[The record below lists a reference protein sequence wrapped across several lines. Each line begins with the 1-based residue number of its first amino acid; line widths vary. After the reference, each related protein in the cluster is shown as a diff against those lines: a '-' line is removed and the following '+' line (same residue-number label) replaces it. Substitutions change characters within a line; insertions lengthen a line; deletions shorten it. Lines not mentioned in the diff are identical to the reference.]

1 MVEQQF
7 PLDVGLSWTSVILG
21 YYRTQIYGQCS
32 FEVSECIFGSIKKVA
47 LSGLRVTHVK
57 VASEI
62 KVSSI

>member
-7 PLDVGLSWTSVILG
+7 PLDVGLSWTSVILDT
-21 YYRTQIYGQCS
+21 TQIYGQCS